1 MPRRRSS
8 VVAVELAAAGPPGS
22 PDSDG
27 ATVYTEPARDKRR
40 NPVRALPG
48 IPSAHGH
55 LRSHSCVPSV
65 RSAPMRLATVAAAVQ
80 KQRGSLS

>member
-40 NPVRALPG
+40 RDRS
-48 IPSAHGH
+48 PSHA
-55 LRSHSCVPSV
+55 RDSTAMSV